1 MDKKKK
7 LLEEEEPV
15 VELKEGASR
24 IQKAVFWIVT
34 VVAIAGGLF
43 HMYTGGLGS
52 LSSMLQ
58 TVLHWLLMFILVF
71 LLYPSKRERK
81 WYDLVLSIAA
91 LAIGVY
97 IVFTWQSRVNRLS
110 PSLSII
116 ERVFGVLLILL
127 VLEATRRSTGKFLM
141 ITALVFL
148 IYAKV
153 GPWLPVREY
162 AMSMN
167 ICPPLHAFRNAPNR
181 TNRTINVL
189 LILIALP
196 NTPFSE

>member
-24 IQKAVFWIVT
+24 MQKAVFWIVT

-110 PSLSII
+110 PSLSTI

-153 GPWLPVREY
+153 GPWLPGILYHKGYSIDRII
-162 AMSMN
+162 S
-167 ICPPLHAFRNAPNR
+167 
-181 TNRTINVL
+181 VL
-189 LILIALP
+189 C
-196 NTPFSE
+196 

>member
-24 IQKAVFWIVT
+24 MQKAVFWIVT

-43 HMYTGGLGS
+43 HMYTGVLVS

-58 TVLHWLLMFILVF
+58 TVLPWLLMFILVF

-91 LAIGVY
+91 LAIG
-97 IVFTWQSRVNRLS
+97 L
-110 PSLSII
+110 
-116 ERVFGVLLILL
+116 
-127 VLEATRRSTGKFLM
+127 
-141 ITALVFL
+141 
-148 IYAKV
+148 
-153 GPWLPVREY
+153 
-162 AMSMN
+162 
-167 ICPPLHAFRNAPNR
+167 
-181 TNRTINVL
+181 
-189 LILIALP
+189 
-196 NTPFSE
+196 